1 MAESKKMD
9 EAELITLIQYHE
21 QNSIGNSA
29 NAAGVGIGI
38 TTTPQGIGDLTTVEI
53 DRWNALNFFYTRP
66 FGNEQ
71 TDRSQV
77 VIPYLR
83 DTVEWLLPQLM
94 RIFHGVGR
102 VCSFDAAKPGDEQQ
116 AEQESDAV
124 NYVFE
129 KVNDGFNLLYDAF
142 KDALLLKNYYFKVG
156 WEKKRKVSVENY
168 SGLTMM
174 ELTKLFLDAK
184 ENGEELE
191 ILAKEE
197 RDELVPP
204 PDEQQPQPTAPGP
217 SQQTGQAQ
225 PQPQNPM
232 MAALAAIMPQPQ
244 KVYDCK
250 IRRSSHKGQVVVK
263 CVPPEEMRISIRAR
277 ANMSESPFTEHV
289 ARKSRSE
296 LLQEGFDRDEV
307 MGIPAAPP
315 SWVEMDKLAR
325 NNVLDEMSDQDEMD
339 PSVVEVEVKDCY
351 LMVDYD
357 GDGIAELRHVVV
369 GGTKILENEEVA
381 FVPFATGVP
390 CRMSHRHVGMSLYD
404 LMGYLQQVYSMLFR
418 QGMDETYQANNSG
431 VVVNARVNMDD
442 LLTKR
447 PGQVVRVKDKEPVIG
462 AIEAVPQIGN
472 AMTAVTPL
480 MELTDRLRT
489 MHTGVGENTLG
500 LDPDALQDIT
510 NVNGQAALS
519 SAQLKIEMIAILLGE
534 GLRDLFQI
542 IHATMIMNQDEK
554 LDIQLR
560 GKWLE
565 VDPSQWRSRTSVTL
579 NVGLGS
585 GNRQELRQ
593 NAQLLAA
600 AQQSAAQLGLVGPKQ
615 AYNTSLKILSGLG
628 LDNGNDMYFLD
639 PSGQGFATL
648 SQQKAQ
654 SAQAAAQNAPAVLA
668 AKIRAQV
675 QQQADQSE
683 AQFKQQQAILDH
695 QLQMKQITLQQYT
708 ESARNLQEQR
718 AEAQK
723 MMLDHQNSS
732 DEILLNAFVK
742 LASSALMAKA
752 QPQQIGEDVSAARG
766 ALN

>member
-1 MAESKKMD
+1 MSEIGTKMGDD
-9 EAELITLIQYHE
+9 ELLTLIQYHE

-29 NAAGVGIGI
+29 NAAGVGIGT

-102 VCSFDAAKPGDEQQ
+102 VCTFDATKPGDEQM

-129 KVNDGFNLLYDAF
+129 KLNDGFNLLYDAF

-156 WEKKRKVSVENY
+156 WERKRKVSVENY
-168 SGLTMM
+168 SGLTIL

-184 ENGEELE
+184 ENDEEIE

-197 RDELVPP
+197 REELMPP
-204 PDEQQPQPTAPGP
+204 PDGQQAPAVAPAPQPGQPQP
-217 SQQTGQAQ
+217 AQ
-225 PQPQNPM
+225 DP
-232 MAALAAIMPQPQ
+232 MAAAIAALMPQPQ
-244 KVYDCK
+244 KVWDCK
-250 IRRSSHKGQVVVK
+250 IRRVSYKGQVVVK
-263 CVPPEEMRISIRAR
+263 CVPPEEMRVSVRAR
-277 ANMSESPFTEHV
+277 ANMNESPFTEHV

-296 LLQEGFDRDEV
+296 LLQEGFDKADV
-307 MGIPAAPP
+307 MAIPAAPP

-325 NNVLDEMSDQDEMD
+325 NNVLDEMADQDDID
-339 PSVVEVEVKDCY
+339 PSIVEVEVKDCY
-351 LMVDYD
+351 IYVDFD
-357 GDGIAELRHVVV
+357 GDGVAELRHIVV

-404 LMGYLQQVYSMLFR
+404 LMGYLQQIYSMLFR
-418 QGMDETYQANNSG
+418 QGMDETYLATNSA
-431 VVVNARVNMDD
+431 VVINQRVNMDD

-447 PGQVVRVKDKEPVIG
+447 PGQVVRTKDKDPVEG
-462 AIEAVPQIGN
+462 AIMAAPQVGN
-472 AMTAVTPL
+472 AMAAVQPL
-480 MELTDRLRT
+480 MDLSDRLRT

-542 IHATMIMNQDEK
+542 IHATMIMNQDQK
-554 LDIQLR
+554 MDVQLR
-560 GKWLE
+560 GKWIE
-565 VDPSQWRSRTSVTL
+565 VDPSQWRSRTAVTL

-593 NAQLLAA
+593 NAQLLAS
-600 AQQSAAQLGLVGPKQ
+600 AQQSAGQVGLVGPKQ
-615 AYNTSLKILSGLG
+615 VYNTALKILSGLG
-628 LDNGNDMYFLD
+628 LDNGNDQYFLD
-639 PSGQGFATL
+639 PDGAGFAQL
-648 SQQKAQ
+648 GKQKQQA
-654 SAQAAAQNAPAVLA
+654 AQAAAQNAPAVLA

-675 QQQADQSE
+675 QQQADAQD
-683 AQFKQQQAILDH
+683 AQFKQQQALLEH
-695 QLQMKQITLQQYT
+695 QLAMKQITLQQYT

-752 QPQQIGEDVSAARG
+752 QPQQIGADVQAAMG